1 MRDAVLVVLFANLL
15 TSVVIV
21 LNGRAAA
28 AYHIGYPVLSR
39 TSFGIY
45 GQYFV
50 VVLRALVGIAWGM
63 VPLYLQYG
71 P

>member
-28 AYHIGYPVLSR
+28 AYHIGFPVQSR
-39 TSFGIY
+39 TSFGVY

-63 VPLYLQYG
+63 AFSCMQY
-71 P
+71 